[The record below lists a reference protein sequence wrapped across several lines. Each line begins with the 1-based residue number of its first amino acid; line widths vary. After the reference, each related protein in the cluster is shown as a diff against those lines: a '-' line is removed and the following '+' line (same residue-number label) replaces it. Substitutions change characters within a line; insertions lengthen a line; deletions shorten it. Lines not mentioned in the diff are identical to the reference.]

1 MHRTD
6 HSKRVGALVAACA
19 FVAILVAPHAAIALQ
34 QRVVGGQ
41 ALDANLRTDGSGFNT
56 SSPTNRR
63 YGMQSNVY
71 RPAGGAGGS
80 RGLSSAAYSPG
91 RRTSGAVDTRYGTGG
106 LAISTGAGTF
116 TTGAGGGRTDP
127 LRNPQYS
134 VLQTGTLVQKGR
146 IPTSTVTRAP
156 ISAPRST
163 ATAYRMGGT
172 TRAPSTGLTSTKYAV
187 ARRTR

>member
-1 MHRTD
+1 MHRRD
-6 HSKRVGALVAACA
+6 HSKRLGAVVAACA
-19 FVAILVAPHAAIALQ
+19 FVAILVAPHAAVALQ

-56 SSPTNRR
+56 ARPGNRVS
-63 YGMQSNVY
+63 GLQSNVY
-71 RPAGGAGGS
+71 RPVGGASAS
-80 RGLSSAAYSPG
+80 RGLSSASYSPG
-91 RRTSGAVDTRYGTGG
+91 RRTSGAVDTRYGIGG

-134 VLQTGTLVQKGR
+134 VLQTGTLVQQGR
-146 IPTSTVTRAP
+146 VPTAGMTRAP

-163 ATAYRMGGT
+163 TTAYRMGGT

-187 ARRTR
+187 SRRQ